1 MKTQLEFLT
10 QQFNATIDELSKM
23 NDQTFELKQEISYRD
38 EKINSLTIK
47 AENYSLLSNER
58 AKEIEK
64 IETDKNKCSEII
76 KERDIKVQEQEAKIH
91 KLEQSLAQNA
101 E

>member
-1 MKTQLEFLT
+1 
-10 QQFNATIDELSKM
+10 
-23 NDQTFELKQEISYRD
+23 
-38 EKINSLTIK
+38 
-47 AENYSLLSNER
+47 LSNER